1 MIPLFNMNILITAK
15 CSITHFSPSDR
26 RFKMTRFRAH
36 QQLVRARFEIG
47 VTLGFSLTTSV
58 LHGLENSTIVHF
70 EAYYSS
76 FSTDIDS
83 TFYYCAEISYMR
95 WADRGTR
102 PLQIWLKFSTRV
114 YWTKMENF
122 GNFRTP
128 RPPSSPLE
136 GYFNNLA
143 TQKYIIDV
151 FFPAEHEPGV
161 GLSLFVQEKTGNKKK
176 QKIEKPL

>member
-1 MIPLFNMNILITAK
+1 MIILFNTNILITAK

-95 WADRGTR
+95 LKLIVQSFHVKWADRGIR
-102 PLQIWLKFSTRV
+102 PLQIWLKFCTRV
-114 YWTKMENF
+114 YWPKMANF
-122 GNFRTP
+122 GNFWTP
-128 RPPSSPLE
+128 RPPPPPL
-136 GYFNNLA
+136 
-143 TQKYIIDV
+143 
-151 FFPAEHEPGV
+151 
-161 GLSLFVQEKTGNKKK
+161 
-176 QKIEKPL
+176 